1 MGKGRGSNYLIASER
16 NDYFTVDGGVCDE
29 DGVCERE
36 EEKRKPNDE
45 DEEEDEPASS
55 AVLEPRLV
63 LLAAFDWPVDLGAT
77 PTLKDEDVGV
87 DVLHLEPVRNGKR
100 RVCPHPIHQ
109 RSQLQQ
115 EWYCKEA
122 EILYT
127 VNSIFQKKY
136 LCCFDLQLTYPL
148 KRNRLT

>member
-1 MGKGRGSNYLIASER
+1 MKGWGGGGGERGAIYLIASER
-16 NDYFTVDGGVCDE
+16 NDYFTVDRGVGDE
-29 DGVCERE
+29 DGIGERE

-77 PTLKDEDVGV
+77 PTLEDEDVGV
-87 DVLHLEPVRNGKR
+87 DVLHLEPVRDRKR

-115 EWYCKEA
+115 ERNCKEA

-127 VNSIFQKKY
+127 INSIFQSKY
-136 LCCFDLQLTYPL
+136 LCCID
-148 KRNRLT
+148 